1 MPLITT
7 AQARSLCKFI
17 DKYKTYVKLKPFF
30 QISSNLFYSY
40 KIRSSN
46 LNRSKPVQ
54 VTNCLQH
61 FDIHKL
67 NS

>member
-30 QISSNLFYSY
+30 KYQATF
-40 KIRSSN
+40 
-46 LNRSKPVQ
+46 
-54 VTNCLQH
+54 
-61 FDIHKL
+61 FIHAK
-67 NS
+67 